1 MICNTAVDCRK
12 RRAVNRERTTGRCVV
27 YQVTRKHNGFG
38 LRYPSVNQNVWT
50 PSLFGT
56 KRAAFG
62 VYSHHREIGDGEN
75 MIAFFVGFVV
85 GFVAAVLAVFGIF
98 AWVVNS
104 EWRAHH
110 EK

>member
-1 MICNTAVDCRK
+1 
-12 RRAVNRERTTGRCVV
+12 
-27 YQVTRKHNGFG
+27 
-38 LRYPSVNQNVWT
+38 
-50 PSLFGT
+50 
-56 KRAAFG
+56 
-62 VYSHHREIGDGEN
+62 
-75 MIAFFVGFVV
+75 MIAFIVGFIG